1 MSTYSYL
8 VTDIKNTAEND
19 STEFTDQIPY
29 FINKS
34 ELQLTKDLDD
44 FAEKRIKSF
53 GAVPSFKGY
62 HGFPSSICSS
72 INNEVVHGIP
82 SKNKIIKV
90 GK

>member
-19 STEFTDQIPY
+19 STEFADQIPY

-44 FAEKRIKSF
+44 FGLDVF
-53 GAVPSFKGY
+53 T
-62 HGFPSSICSS
+62 SIT
-72 INNEVVHGIP
+72 
-82 SKNKIIKV
+82 
-90 GK
+90 